1 MPLKT
6 PDITP
11 AQVSAIA
18 VFVIAQLVAYG
29 VLTTHG
35 AQLAVSITG
44 TVIAATWKIAD
55 AIIRHGRAT
64 GAGGSGGQ

>member
-1 MPLKT
+1 MLRT

-11 AQVSAIA
+11 AQVLALV
-18 VFVIAQLVAYG
+18 VFIVSQLVAYG

-35 AQLAVSITG
+35 AQLAVSIAG